1 MCMYSIYNSICRAG
15 LESES
20 AGSAAFGRWSQS
32 AVDAQLQSAGV
43 SLALG
48 AVPPKSRLASRL
60 QHGKVGARRAV
71 STVPLVEGP
80 VAALQQVHLRVAERR
95 VAIGVTSAI
104 TLPQITRPSTKPTNK
119 LPHHWQQ
126 VAASQ
131 TRLRISTAIKSGHAQ
146 LWPQVPLFLKRSGRP
161 LNTVVCLAHAKHVN
175 WTKRMSW
182 IVVKGGSW

>member
-95 VAIGVTSAI
+95 VAIGVASAI
-104 TLPQITRPSTKPTNK
+104 TLPQITRPSTKT
-119 LPHHWQQ
+119 HQQ
-126 VAASQ
+126 VAAP
-131 TRLRISTAIKSGHAQ
+131 LTA
-146 LWPQVPLFLKRSGRP
+146 SGRIANKVEDIDRNKIRP
-161 LNTVVCLAHAKHVN
+161 CPTMTPSAPFSQEIRAP
-175 WTKRMSW
+175 T
-182 IVVKGGSW
+182 